1 LSDRVGYS
9 DHVRFRGYLPVH
21 WCSGLQPPCLRFA
34 SGRYRTP
41 RKTWYAAARYRKN
54 ASRAITH
61 IVTKSKVRDLIEFSR
76 SIHAEMHAILL
87 GSQTAGER
95 VKGGKLFST
104 TYPCH
109 SCARHIIAS
118 GIKEVYYIEPYRKS
132 LGTKLHDDA
141 ITEDEGDNSKVRI
154 LPFDGVAPTR
164 YLKFFNVA
172 KSSRKS
178 EGKMVK
184 IDSKSALPRFENKLE
199 AFHTLEGLI
208 VRGLQEKSLLPV
220 EQ

>member
-1 LSDRVGYS
+1 VE
-9 DHVRFRGYLPVH
+9 
-21 WCSGLQPPCLRFA
+21 GL
-34 SGRYRTP
+34 
-41 RKTWYAAARYRKN
+41 AAEGILDRKN

-118 GIKEVYYIEPYRKS
+118 GIKEVYYIEPYRTS